1 MIVPP
6 QFSWLFHGNKKAW
19 CVSKVGAVL
28 CCPNFNWTSQSP
40 NAWGK
45 HTQFTLNR
53 KHTVEAGFKWGPNRE
68 LSPWEASI
76 LFSPDI
82 SDSPLMMWISQQ
94 DHTPGR
100 HSSYLKVVKP
110 SETTQSYE
118 SLGNVACYM
127 LWSTRC
133 SGPAPTMIEF
143 SRSLSHAV
151 NISNNSTRTVAKKRR
166 SFINMSRPEF
176 CFWNRRIFKRTW
188 KKSWQ
193 WLKQNK
199 KMVAIMMHVHK
210 SSICH

>member
-1 MIVPP
+1 MR
-6 QFSWLFHGNKKAW
+6 
-19 CVSKVGAVL
+19 
-28 CCPNFNWTSQSP
+28 
-40 NAWGK
+40 GK

-53 KHTVEAGFKWGPNRE
+53 KHTGEAGFKWGPNRE

-94 DHTPGR
+94 GHTPGR

-133 SGPAPTMIEF
+133 SGPAPTIIEF
-143 SRSLSHAV
+143 SRSLSQTV
-151 NISNNSTRTVAKKRR
+151 NISNNSTRTRTVAKKRR

-176 CFWNRRIFKRTW
+176 CFWNRRFFKRSW

-193 WLKQNK
+193 WLAEQEDGGDHDACTQK
-199 KMVAIMMHVHK
+199 
-210 SSICH
+210 